1 MPLPCCKISNIYIRI
16 EVFIEDM
23 ARIHAHTHGK
33 SHSIRPTSKDTPPWL
48 TESHGK
54 VSSLIVGLSKEGLVP
69 SEIGLRLR
77 DQYGIPLA
85 KPILGKSITDVLFE
99 NDIRREMPEDL
110 ERLVMKALA
119 LQKHLR
125 AHNSD
130 HRNVRSL
137 ELIESK
143 IHRLSKYYKKMG
155 KLKKT
160 WKYAAVIAQ
169 LE

>member
-1 MPLPCCKISNIYIRI
+1 
-16 EVFIEDM
+16 M

-33 SHSIRPTSKDTPPWL
+33 SHSTRPTSKDVPSWL
-48 TESHGK
+48 TESQEK
-54 VSSLIVGLSKEGLVP
+54 VSSLIVGLGKEGITP

-77 DQYGIPLA
+77 DEYAIPLA
-85 KPILGKSITDVLFE
+85 KPILGKAITDLLAD
-99 NDIRREMPEDL
+99 NDIIRDMPEDL
-110 ERLVMKALA
+110 EHLVMKALG

-125 AHNSD
+125 THNSD

-143 IHRLSKYYKKMG
+143 IHRLSKYYKKTG
-155 KLKKT
+155 KIKKN

>member
-1 MPLPCCKISNIYIRI
+1 MPVPADHCK
-16 EVFIEDM
+16 DM
-23 ARIHAHTHGK
+23 ARIHVHTHGK
-33 SHSIRPTSKDTPPWL
+33 SHSTRPTSKGPAPWL
-48 TESHGK
+48 SQNRDQISALVVELATE
-54 VSSLIVGLSKEGLVP
+54 GLSP

-77 DQYGIPLA
+77 DAHGIPLV
-85 KPILGKSITDVLFE
+85 KHILGKSVTSILTE
-99 NDIRREMPEDL
+99 NNIKSDMPEDL
-110 ERLVMKALA
+110 DKLVRKALG

-125 AHNSD
+125 VHNSD

-143 IHRLSKYYKKMG
+143 IHRLTRYYKREGRIPKN
-155 KLKKT
+155 